1 MHDGVRGATRKGS
14 LKIGYYSGHGWNRCW
29 SGFEDKIFTFFYERG
44 LEPQKAF
51 EYNQLW
57 PTAFN

>member
-1 MHDGVRGATRKGS
+1 MAEIDAGA
-14 LKIGYYSGHGWNRCW
+14 
-29 SGFEDKIFTFFYERG
+29 GFADKIFTFFFYECG